1 MRFVSPFLKKILYPS
16 LSAAGV
22 FRRPSAPG
30 LAVVTYHGVV
40 PRGYEAVDAA
50 LDGNLVTAESLR
62 QQVQLLKSDYRII
75 SPEDALAW
83 RQGKFELPRRAVLLT
98 CDDGLLNNLTEML
111 PVLQQEEVQC
121 LFFVTGASA
130 GETRTTLW
138 YEDLLLLFLRARAGV
153 FAISHAGIEIRGELR
168 SREQRVAIWW
178 DTVKKLSK
186 ISAETRRAFVQNAG
200 RELGV
205 APTSSNLTSSVA
217 ERDSAAC
224 RRFGLMTLPELRT
237 LAAAGMT
244 IGAHT
249 MSHPMLSQMPPE
261 LARAEIVECRTK
273 LAAALHQDVW
283 AFAYPF
289 GDAASV
295 TPQVLAMPNEAGYDA
310 AFLNFGGGLGVDL
323 PPYALPRLHVTAEM
337 SLPEFEAHV
346 SGFHSRLQRRV
357 GRSAPAFEA
366 NPI

>member
-22 FRRPSAPG
+22 FRRASAPG

-40 PRGYEAVDAA
+40 PHGYEPVDAA

-62 QQVQLLKSDYRII
+62 QQVRLLKSDYRII

-83 RQGKFELPRRAVLLT
+83 RQGKFELPLRAALLT

-111 PVLQQEEVQC
+111 PVLNQEEVPC

-130 GETRTTLW
+130 GESRTTLW

-153 FAISHAGIEIRGELR
+153 FAISHAGVEIRGELR

-186 ISAETRRAFVQNAG
+186 ISAETRRVFMQSAG

-205 APTSSNLTSSVA
+205 TPTISNLTNSAA

-249 MSHPMLSQMPPE
+249 MSHPMLSQMAPE

-273 LAAALHQDVW
+273 LAAALEKDVW

-289 GDAASV
+289 GDSASV
-295 TPQVLAMPNEAGYDA
+295 TPHVLAMPKEAGYDG
-310 AFLNFGGGLGVDL
+310 AFLNFGGGMGVAL

-346 SGFHSRLQRRV
+346 SGFHSRLQQSV
-357 GRSAPAFEA
+357 GRSEPAFEA